1 MKGQLYNTSNNQLVC
16 LSNHI
21 LSRSG
26 LPIPT
31 GWVFDN
37 GTVLKLMENH
47 VEMIH
52 PRVVSIPSRFVSPE
66 TFNAAFVGVKL
77 PLPAR
82 TVVFVGRHGHGGHND
97 PLATL
102 VDAHD
107 ALLTSLGE
115 TQARNAAKAMLA
127 DEHYRQIT
135 HFQAYC
141 SDLLR
146 TMGSCSTILDEIQ
159 QELRRFHALSHMPL
173 SRYSM
178 RWTSPLANDDV
189 RGCDDTIGVDS
200 VHTCEVCIETHENS
214 RLIGYEHHWQLD
226 NPLREVAIDPFLS
239 VEELQVLAPGKPKDV
254 IERMR
259 IENLPK
265 NDPIGNPD
273 KCIKR
278 IGNLEI
284 DWTTYIKK
292 LTKAK
297 EEGKTYGQ
305 AASET
310 LLLDVILENA
320 QHAHARV

>member
-52 PRVVSIPSRFVSPE
+52 PLVVSNPARFVSRE
-66 TFNAAFVGVKL
+66 TFNAAFVGVSL
-77 PLPAR
+77 PLPAE
-82 TVVFVGRHGHGGHND
+82 TVIFVGRHGHGGHND

-107 ALLTSLGE
+107 ALLTSVGE
-115 TQARNAAKAMLA
+115 TQARDAAKAILA

-141 SDLLR
+141 SDLIR
-146 TMGSCSTILDEIQ
+146 TMGTCSTILDEIQ
-159 QELRRFHALSHMPL
+159 QELRRFHDLSHMPL
-173 SRYSM
+173 SRFSM
-178 RWTSPLANDDV
+178 RWKSPLANDD
-189 RGCDDTIGVDS
+189 DTIGTDS

-214 RLIGYEHHWQLD
+214 RLIGYEHHWQVD
-226 NPLREVAIDPFLS
+226 NPLREVAIDPFLPL
-239 VEELQVLAPGKPKDV
+239 EQLQVLAPGKSKDLL
-254 IERMR
+254 ERMC
-259 IENLPK
+259 IENSPK

-273 KCIKR
+273 KCVKR

-305 AASET
+305 AASAT

-320 QHAHARV
+320 QRAHDSK